1 MGIEIERKFLV
12 DTAVWSPGAVRG
24 VPMRQ
29 GYIASSDRAVVRI
42 RLEGARGVLTIKG
55 RTTGVSRAEYEYEI
69 PAGEADQMLASLAG
83 ALVEKTRYHVPHGG
97 HVWDVDV
104 FAGANAGLVMAEVEL
119 ASPDEDFERPAW
131 LGEEVSHDPRYRNS
145 ALAADPFTRWPRR

>member
-1 MGIEIERKFLV
+1 
-12 DTAVWSPGAVRG
+12 
-24 VPMRQ
+24 MRQ

-42 RLEGARGVLTIKG
+42 RLEGDHGVLTIKG
-55 RTTGVSRAEYEYEI
+55 RTTGVSRAEYEFEI
-69 PAGEADQMLASLAG
+69 PVDEARQMLGTLVG
-83 ALVEKTRYHVPHGG
+83 VVVEKTRYHVPCGA